1 MGLGQLVIH
10 EVETAI
16 PESVG
21 VPREVLILIGD
32 IDVEPYHIVR
42 EVIEI
47 EAEIHIGHV
56 LRGEV
61 GPPTLMIAQGE
72 IGWQGGHT

>member
-1 MGLGQLVIH
+1 MLIEEISVILPDVRVRDHHNLSVGLSQLFIH

-32 IDVEPYHIVR
+32 IDV
-42 EVIEI
+42 
-47 EAEIHIGHV
+47 
-56 LRGEV
+56 
-61 GPPTLMIAQGE
+61 
-72 IGWQGGHT
+72 